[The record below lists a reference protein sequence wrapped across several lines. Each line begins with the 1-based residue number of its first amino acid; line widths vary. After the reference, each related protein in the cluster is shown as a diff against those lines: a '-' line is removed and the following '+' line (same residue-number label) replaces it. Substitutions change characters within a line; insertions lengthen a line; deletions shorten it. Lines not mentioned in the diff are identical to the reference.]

1 MRRHIILKVIILPR
15 QARDKHRESSA
26 QKQTC
31 DFCFLSAG
39 GEIVVK
45 HELMTICIDEWIE
58 FRSPGKVAV
67 LIKQLRAVSHERERE
82 RDDTTTIWLLPQCSW
97 VYPDNR
103 VSERLP
109 CVPMPWMIV
118 C

>member
-82 RDDTTTIWLLPQCSW
+82 REMTPRQSGCCHSVAGSILTIVSLNAFLVCQCHG
-97 VYPDNR
+97 
-103 VSERLP
+103 
-109 CVPMPWMIV
+109 
-118 C
+118 